1 MVVCHIIVN
10 TDVGGAERS
19 LLTQIHDQVKLFDQT
34 IVISL
39 IGAGKIG
46 EQIMELDKVTFFA
59 LNMDKHLF
67 DLPKLIKLKTI
78 IKTSRPD
85 LIVSWMYHANV
96 VSALLNKYSAI
107 IWNIRHSLD
116 DYNNEK
122 LTTKIIMRIAGK
134 LSSAPDKIVY
144 NSDSSRK
151 QHTAILGY
159 NTERGI
165 TIHNGV
171 DLSRFSINEARPL
184 PDQEVT
190 VGTIGRFHPIKDHA
204 LFISMISELKRMGI
218 KFKARMAGRDINHQ
232 NRELKKLIFKYDVG
246 NDLELLGELNDVT
259 TFYGSIDL
267 LIVTSRAEGF
277 PNVIA
282 EAMAC
287 GCPCVSTD
295 VGEARFIIGN
305 TGKLFHVGDLKELV
319 GAVNSFYRMP
329 GEEWKACRL
338 GARNRIASIFPQT
351 RCNTQFADLYADI
364 LKRK

>member
-1 MVVCHIIVN
+1 MPCFASKQGNHPCNKFN
-10 TDVGGAERS
+10 TGYITKEKIDEYLLEQEDNEISDDFMLLKEECNKIDNFIGNELKQSNNDFKILNNTYYEDNS
-19 LLTQIHDQVKLFDQT
+19 LLNAVASNYTCKTTHTIDLKNDKNKCKNSFKYEIPRVFDMLEEIYLHIDFGREITQDDIY
-34 IVISL
+34 
-39 IGAGKIG
+39 
-46 EQIMELDKVTFFA
+46 
-59 LNMDKHLF
+59 
-67 DLPKLIKLKTI
+67 KLINMKLDI
-78 IKTSRPD
+78 
-85 LIVSWMYHANV
+85 
-96 VSALLNKYSAI
+96 
-107 IWNIRHSLD
+107 
-116 DYNNEK
+116 E
-122 LTTKIIMRIAGK
+122 
-134 LSSAPDKIVY
+134 
-144 NSDSSRK
+144 
-151 QHTAILGY
+151 
-159 NTERGI
+159 
-165 TIHNGV
+165 
-171 DLSRFSINEARPL
+171 
-184 PDQEVT
+184 
-190 VGTIGRFHPIKDHA
+190 IGG
-204 LFISMISELKRMGI
+204 SV
-218 KFKARMAGRDINHQ
+218 
-232 NRELKKLIFKYDVG
+232 IFKYDVG

-295 VGEARFIIGN
+295 VGEARVIIGN